1 MLSESSHRRS
11 RTSDRPATAVAGKL
25 KCRVS
30 DEHGFSLIELLVV
43 IIIIGV
49 LAAIAIPSFLS
60 TKAKAV
66 DSQAKE
72 LVRTAETTA
81 ETIATDN
88 GGSYEKVTATEL
100 NKEEPTIRITAST
113 KEAYVSAT
121 THSKSAYSVTATSYN
136 GDEFT
141 ISRNEAGVITR
152 TCASPLTKKGCS
164 GAASS
169 SW

>member
-11 RTSDRPATAVAGKL
+11 RTSDHPATAVAHTL
-25 KCRVS
+25 KSRIS
-30 DEHGFSLIELLVV
+30 DERGFSLIELLVV

-81 ETIATDN
+81 ETVATNN
-88 GGSYEKVTATEL
+88 GGSYEKVSTTEL
-100 NKEEPTIRITAST
+100 NNEEPTIRITAST
-113 KEAYVSAT
+113 KEAYLSAAT
-121 THSKSAYSVTATSYN
+121 ATKTSYSVTAKSYN

-141 ISRNEAGVITR
+141 ISRSSTGVITR
-152 TCASPLTKKGCS
+152 TCASPVTKNGCS